1 MECVQERIV
10 DVMATDGY
18 GNSGM
23 VTSEG
28 NDYLAYLN
36 KTINNIRCAN
46 DFNRVARKIRA
57 VSASADRIVVEMVV
71 EEEHVNSKKTLH
83 GGQTAALVDMTTARA
98 VGMTVRDRVMVSVEL
113 AVRVKVPCIHGTLK
127 SSVAYV
133 VLFSYLLP
141 VKLGE
146 TIEIEAKVL
155 KIGRNIAFTE
165 AEFRRKGDGRI
176 VAKGKHTIAFVPKPP
191 TTNGDPFE
199 QF

>member
-113 AVRVKVPCIHGTLK
+113 AV
-127 SSVAYV
+127 
-133 VLFSYLLP
+133 SYLLP